1 MLGRNEKLKVLHIN
15 TNESGGGASDFC
27 RKFVSNNQ
35 KYCYLAVGNKE
46 KQNSKAYNLKSFNI
60 EKAIMLIDKILW
72 KLSFKKGFRNSF
84 SFHDKLHFTF
94 YNLRRSKAYREADII
109 HLHNIHGS
117 YFNFNDLYKI
127 LKEKYVVWSM
137 HDMWAFS
144 GGETFFLESKDYKT
158 GEATNQINK
167 YYPLYGPL
175 IDKREFYY
183 KEKKNL
189 YAHFYDKLIFVPG
202 SNWLNNCFKEAFVYN
217 TKINSIVIREGCNSN
232 VFVNYNNRSWD
243 KPRVLIINTGIFY
256 KGTEIFKDFFQ
267 KFTNEFTLYI
277 IGNDLDLSFGNL
289 EVIRLKKTQN
299 ELAFAKLLN
308 NVDYLIFPSVQD
320 NSPLVVTMAL
330 MCGVKIIGS
339 NSSGVKEQMSLC
351 GGLPFEPKSK
361 VKLEKILLSLDLKKD
376 RLNSSKQSKIAA
388 QIYSETEMYNQYL
401 NLYSKI
407 TGKDVNLHR

>member
-144 GGETFFLESKDYKT
+144 GGETFFLESEDYKT